1 MFRDH
6 GTHHPAI
13 GASARVA
20 YRSPQNSMLDV
31 EFSQFSDLGRVRRG
45 NEDFLGSSLP
55 ATPAEARTRGWL
67 FALADGVGGHDQGEI
82 ASRTAVECLVAGFR
96 EAQAGEPHTALLPR
110 LVQTA
115 NARVLEAGHAAVA
128 NGAAMAT
135 TIVACALRYD
145 HAVVAH
151 VGDSRCY
158 LVRRGR
164 ASLLTRDHTIASEH
178 VRLGLLS
185 AEEAA
190 GAETRHLLSRSLGAE
205 LMVNVDTDDQQI
217 QAGDVLVLC
226 SDGLHNSLEASELA
240 AVAGRDSDL
249 HSSAE
254 RLVAIANQRDG
265 SDNISVLL
273 VRVRSV
279 ERVGMYRGRPY
290 RLP

>member
-1 MFRDH
+1 MYR
-6 GTHHPAI
+6 GQKTHHPAN
-13 GASARVA
+13 GASLWSV
-20 YRSPQNSMLDV
+20 YSSLQNSMLDV
-31 EFSQFSDLGRVRRG
+31 EFSQFSDPGRVRQG
-45 NEDFLGSSLP
+45 NEDFLGSSIP
-55 ATPAEARTRGWL
+55 GTPAEARVRGWL
-67 FALADGVGGHDQGEI
+67 FALADGVGGHDSGEI
-82 ASRTAVECLVAGFR
+82 ASRTAVECIVSGFR
-96 EAQAGEPHTALLPR
+96 GGPAGEPHTALLPR

-115 NARVLEAGHAAVA
+115 NARVLELGHTVVA

-145 HAVVAH
+145 RAVVAN

-158 LVRRGR
+158 LVRSGHARI
-164 ASLLTRDHTIASEH
+164 LTRDHTIANEH

-185 AEEAA
+185 AEEAS

-205 LMVNVDTDDQQI
+205 LMVNVDSDEHQI
-217 QAGDVLVLC
+217 QAGDVFVLC
-226 SDGLHNSLEASELA
+226 SDGLHNSLETSEIA
-240 AVAGRDSDL
+240 TVAGRESDL

-273 VRVRSV
+273 VRIRSV